1 MNEKVNIRVEKPSS
15 LQRVDSQE
23 DEEEAMLFE
32 VAKSS
37 SKVQPG
43 VEELE
48 EPAVYTEK
56 SSPDNSEDEDKL
68 IQELLEKEKR
78 EAERRKKLAA
88 FRRRRKCI
96 NCLRSVV
103 CFRDDENVFDKE

>member
-37 SKVQPG
+37 SKVLPG
-43 VEELE
+43 VEEFE
-48 EPAVYTEK
+48 EPAVVTDK
-56 SSPDNSEDEDKL
+56 STPENSDDEDKL
-68 IQELLEKEKR
+68 I
-78 EAERRKKLAA
+78 
-88 FRRRRKCI
+88 
-96 NCLRSVV
+96 
-103 CFRDDENVFDKE
+103 